1 MNGPSSP
8 GNALILA
15 VALMLAGWFVGGGFV
30 RARTVDR
37 FVTVKGVAERIVDA
51 DIGLWPL
58 RLVATDNDLGNA
70 QNKIEGQRRAVMG
83 FLQKHGLESA
93 DTEIQGVEVND
104 VRANPYR
111 TGGEAPSDRFIVS
124 MLLMVR
130 SDQPEKVL
138 DASQKVGEL
147 LSAGVVLSSGG
158 GGGPFGGP
166 TFVFSKLNDL
176 KPEMIA
182 EATASA
188 RKAAEQFAKDSR
200 SKIGGIRRASQGVF
214 EIQPRDQA
222 MGIMEGSQLHK
233 TLRVVSTIDYYLTH

>member
-8 GNALILA
+8 ANAILLA
-15 VALMLAGWFVGGGFV
+15 VAIALAGWFVGGGFV
-30 RARTVDR
+30 RSRTTDR

-51 DIGLWPL
+51 NIGLWPL
-58 RLVATDNDLGNA
+58 RLVATDNVLSNA
-70 QNKIEGQRRAVMG
+70 QTKIESQRTAVMA

-93 DTEIQGVEVND
+93 EVEIQGVEVND

-111 TGGEAPSDRFIVS
+111 GPGEMAGDRYIVN

-130 SDQPEKVL
+130 SDQPAKIL
-138 DASQKVGEL
+138 AASQQVGEL
-147 LSAGVVLSSGG
+147 LTAGVVLSSAGG
-158 GGGPFGGP
+158 HGPYGGP
-166 TFVFSKLNDL
+166 TYIFSKLNDL

-200 SKIGGIRRASQGVF
+200 SRIGGIRRASQGVF
-214 EIQPRDQA
+214 EIQARDNF
-222 MGIMEGSQLHK
+222 MGTMEGSQLHK

>member
-1 MNGPSSP
+1 MNGNSSP
-8 GNALILA
+8 GNAILLA
-15 VALMLAGWFVGGGFV
+15 IAITLAGWFIGGGFV
-30 RARTVDR
+30 RSRTADR

-58 RLVATDNDLGNA
+58 RLVATDNVLGNA
-70 QNKIEGQRRAVMG
+70 QTKIEAQRTAVMA

-111 TGGEAPSDRFIVS
+111 GPGEMAGDRYIVN

-130 SDQPEKVL
+130 SDQPDKIL
-138 DASQKVGEL
+138 AASQQVGEL

-182 EATASA
+182 EATSSA

-200 SKIGGIRRASQGVF
+200 SKIGGIRRANQGVF

-233 TLRVVSTIDYYLTH
+233 TLRVVSTIDYFLAN